1 VREVLKNPT
10 YAGLVAW
17 NRVKHFKPGTHG
29 NNKHH
34 VVYMPEDEWKLVDGK
49 HEAIIPRVQW
59 DAVQRIRKSRAIPPT
74 TKQLSNPLSG
84 LIYCAVCG
92 QKMQQVRPGKA
103 AGIPGSLYIY
113 CAKNQ
118 CCASARLEY
127 VEERL
132 IKALEDELAKIKL
145 QASSTE
151 PLDVEPLKAALG
163 AVERDLKKLEARLPR
178 LYEFLEDGTYDR
190 DTFRQ
195 RLEAAENEKNALL
208 EKQGEIISEIEN
220 TNSRNLRQTAEQ
232 IESVLAFYPTLGISD
247 KNRLLK
253 TIIER
258 VNFTKPK
265 KTKPL
270 DFSLELKLRYF

>member
-1 VREVLKNPT
+1 
-10 YAGLVAW
+10 
-17 NRVKHFKPGTHG
+17 
-29 NNKHH
+29 
-34 VVYMPEDEWKLVDGK
+34 MPEDEWKLVDGK